1 MATPPTQAAQAPQN
15 PKSRAAA
22 VRLLFGVAVAVALV
36 DLASKAAA
44 VAYLDPERPVR
55 VLGGVI
61 WLVLVRN
68 SGAAFSM
75 ATGYTWVL
83 TAIAVVA
90 VVAIVRMSRALGS
103 LWWGAGLGL
112 VLGGAFGNLVDRV
125 FRAPAPFRGRVVDFL
140 SLFSDH
146 GEGWAVFNLAD
157 SAIVCGAVLMVALSF
172 LGVEHS
178 VGRER

>member
-1 MATPPTQAAQAPQN
+1 MRPV
-15 PKSRAAA
+15 A
-22 VRLLFGVAVAVALV
+22 VRLLFAVAVLVVVV
-36 DLASKAAA
+36 DLGSKAAA

-55 VLGGVI
+55 LLGGAL

-68 SGAAFSM
+68 AGAAFSL
-75 ATGYTWVL
+75 AAGYTWIL
-83 TAIAVVA
+83 TLVAVVA
-90 VVAIVRMSRALGS
+90 VVVIVRMSKALGS

-125 FRAPAPFRGRVVDFL
+125 FREPGPFRGHVVDFL

-146 GEGWAVFNLAD
+146 GEGWAVFNIAD
-157 SAIVCGAVLMVALSF
+157 SAIVCGAALMVVLSF

-178 VGRER
+178 SGRER

>member
-1 MATPPTQAAQAPQN
+1 MW
-15 PKSRAAA
+15 
-22 VRLLFGVAVAVALV
+22 LLFGVAALV
-36 DLASKAAA
+36 VLADLGSKAAA
-44 VAYLDPERPVR
+44 VAYLDPDRPVR
-55 VLGGVI
+55 LFGGAL

-68 SGAAFSM
+68 AGAAFSL
-75 ATGYTWVL
+75 AAGYTWIL

-90 VVAIVRMSRALGS
+90 VVVIVRMSRALGS

-125 FRAPAPFRGRVVDFL
+125 FRKPAPFRGQVVDFL

-157 SAIVCGAVLMVALSF
+157 SAIVCGAALMVALSF

-178 VGRER
+178 SGRER

>member
-1 MATPPTQAAQAPQN
+1 M
-15 PKSRAAA
+15 
-22 VRLLFGVAVAVALV
+22 FAVASLVALA

-44 VAYLDPERPVR
+44 VAYLDPERPER
-55 VLGGVI
+55 LLGGAL

-83 TAIAVVA
+83 TAIAVAA
-90 VVAIVRMSRALGS
+90 VVVIVRMSRALGS
-103 LWWGAGLGL
+103 LWWALGLGL

-125 FRAPAPFRGRVVDFL
+125 FRAPAPFRGQVVDFL

-172 LGVEHS
+172 FGVEHS
-178 VGRER
+178 SGQER

>member
-1 MATPPTQAAQAPQN
+1 MATPPAQAAQASQN

-22 VRLLFGVAVAVALV
+22 TWLLFAVAALVALA

-55 VLGGVI
+55 VLGGAL

-75 ATGYTWVL
+75 ATGYTWAL

-112 VLGGAFGNLVDRV
+112 VLGGACGNLVDRV
-125 FRAPAPFRGRVVDFL
+125 FRAPAPFRGQVVDFL

-157 SAIVCGAVLMVALSF
+157 SAIVCGAALMVLLSF

-178 VGRER
+178 VGQER